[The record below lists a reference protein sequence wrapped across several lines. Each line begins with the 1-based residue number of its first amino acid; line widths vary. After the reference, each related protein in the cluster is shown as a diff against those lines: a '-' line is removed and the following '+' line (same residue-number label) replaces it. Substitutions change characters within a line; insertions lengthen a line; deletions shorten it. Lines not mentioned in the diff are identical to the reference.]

1 LESLIASENNL
12 AVAAVLFCIVLA
24 GLMAERTDLGRKISA
39 PLIALGGG
47 MLLSNL
53 RFLPFESPSYGFV
66 VSFLVPI
73 AIPLLLLNAN
83 LRRIFRETGP
93 TLIAFLAG
101 AVGTVLGA
109 IVGFHLIDLGPE
121 THKVVS
127 VLAATFVGGSFNFV
141 AVSQALSIDDATL
154 LASAATAQGV
164 AAIFYLGFLIMVPE
178 VPGLRRLYRS
188 KREVAVVDDD
198 IVVSTGNIEEN
209 TDAAPMDI
217 SASIAFSL
225 VVCAV
230 SFGTANLLGVP
241 QLGILFITTI
251 TVASAS
257 LAPKFMSRLA
267 GGERI
272 GLLFVYVFIAAVG
285 AQSNIWQ
292 LAGTTMVL
300 VGFLGALLLVHVVV
314 VFVVGRLFGL
324 TLPEVITG
332 SNACAL
338 GAYTAAA
345 IAAGK
350 RWDSLVTPGI
360 LSGILGYIIAN
371 FIGMG
376 LSSFLATL

>member
-1 LESLIASENNL
+1 
-12 AVAAVLFCIVLA
+12 
-24 GLMAERTDLGRKISA
+24 MAEKTELGRKISA
-39 PLIALGGG
+39 PLIVLAGG

-53 RFLPFESPSYGFV
+53 RILPFESPSYGFV
-66 VSFLVPI
+66 VSFLIPI

-83 LRRIFRETGP
+83 LKRIFRETGP

-109 IVGFHLIDLGPE
+109 ILGFHLIDLGPE
-121 THKVVS
+121 TNKIVS

-141 AVSQALSIDDATL
+141 AVTQALDIENQTL
-154 LASAATAQGV
+154 VASAATAQGV
-164 AAIFYLGFLIMVPE
+164 AAIFYLGFI
-178 VPGLRRLYRS
+178 
-188 KREVAVVDDD
+188 
-198 IVVSTGNIEEN
+198 IVVAEISGIRKFYRADRVMPAAGDAIVGEVGNAAPEK
-209 TDAAPMDI
+209 DVAPMDI
-217 SASIAFSL
+217 SASITFSL

-230 SFGTANLLGVP
+230 SLGTANLLGMP
-241 QLGILFITTI
+241 QFGILFITAI
-251 TVASAS
+251 TVALAS
-257 LAPKFMSRLA
+257 LAPNFMRRLA
-267 GGERI
+267 GGESV

-292 LAGTTMVL
+292 LGGTTIIL
-300 VGFLGALLLVHVVV
+300 VGFLAALLTVHLIV

-371 FIGMG
+371 FIGVG
-376 LSSFLATL
+376 LSGFLATL